1 MKHNIRTLLLLAFI
15 ALVLTACG
23 PCTEIDLYTSPTN
36 TSPPNHSLVGD
47 LRPVLTWD
55 WSEACSPTEY
65 IINLWTNATNGTV
78 VDTGFGGTTGDSGR
92 DWSPSVDLTPGTAY
106 LWQAAAMNG
115 TMIGTYSPWWEFI
128 VGPSCETASLI
139 APDPVGPTGNIS
151 TLDPTYI
158 WDYADPACTPEGY
171 ALQVSTNSDFTAI
184 VVNLREANPIKA
196 WTPGVLL
203 DDCDRY
209 YWRVAA
215 IDGPD
220 DGPWSAVSNFRINA
234 VGNCPCLVAE
244 LDQPVAVWPGA
255 YEIVP
260 DLRPVL
266 EWSFPGS
273 CEVGGFGIHLSTEH
287 DFSGPSL
294 GGGTGTPNTRWTTA
308 EDLEPH
314 TQYWWEVFAGVG
326 TDFGEPSSPRS
337 FFTGPECS
345 PLVGMVAPELISPIN
360 GAQVTEGYAKLRY
373 KPGPGGCIPDGYF
386 VNLQTDP
393 AFLGTNLLGEFFLP
407 GTTVFTDPL
416 EDCTIHYWK
425 VAMIQGAVQ
434 GPASL
439 PEWFYTNESGIC
451 AEPSLPPTPAPV
463 PPSPPMIRFLQN
475 AFCRKGP
482 GTEYGTAAGY
492 EKGQEAELI
501 GRSEPDRPPWW
512 MTAYRCWVSDSTG
525 ETSGPVDELPIYKAP
540 PILPVCNDKI
550 PSQEECEEAGGQW
563 TIRPGTVTSVQY
575 YCKCD

>member
-1 MKHNIRTLLLLAFI
+1 MKHDIRALLLLAFI

-23 PCTEIDLYTSPTN
+23 PCTEVDLYTSPTN
-36 TSPPNHSLVGD
+36 SNPPNHSLVGD
-47 LRPVLTWD
+47 LRPTLTWD
-55 WSEACSPTEY
+55 WSVACSPTEY
-65 IINLWTNATNGTV
+65 IVNLWTNATNGTIA
-78 VDTGFGGTTGDSGR
+78 DTGFGGTTGDSGK

-106 LWQAAAMNG
+106 LWQVAAMNG
-115 TMIGTYSPWWEFI
+115 TMIGTYSELWEFI
-128 VGPSCETASLI
+128 VGPSCETASLL
-139 APDPVGPTGNIS
+139 APDPVAPTGNIS

-171 ALQVSTNSDFTAI
+171 SLQVSTNSSFTALVI
-184 VVNLREANPIKA
+184 NLREDNPIKA

-215 IDGPD
+215 INGPD

-234 VGNCPCLVAE
+234 YGNCPCLVAE
-244 LDQPVAVWPGA
+244 LDQPAAVLPGA

-273 CEVGGFGIHLSTEH
+273 CQVEGFGIHLSTEH

-345 PLVGMVAPELISPIN
+345 PLVGMVAPELISPID

-407 GTTVFTDPL
+407 GTTVLTDPL
-416 EDCTIHYWK
+416 DDCTIHYWK
-425 VAMIQGAVQ
+425 VAMIQGGSQ
-434 GPASL
+434 GLESL
-439 PEWFYTNESGIC
+439 PDWFYTNESGTC
-451 AEPSLPPTPAPV
+451 AAPLGPMMAAPLRDLACYFGPSLEYPKTGG
-463 PPSPPMIRFLQN
+463 FLLRGEWAEIHGRN
-475 AFCRKGP
+475 ALGDWLAV
-482 GTEYGTAAGY
+482 EDLDGY
-492 EKGQEAELI
+492 I
-501 GRSEPDRPPWW
+501 
-512 MTAYRCWVSDSTG
+512 RCWLRLEDVETTG
-525 ETSGPVDELPIYKAP
+525 VPTGLRELKKTVIVEETKEPEA
-540 PILPVCNDKI
+540 PVCNEQI
-550 PSQEECEEAGGQW
+550 PSRDECNAAGGVW
-563 TIRPGTVTSVQY
+563 TPLASSSGS

>member
-1 MKHNIRTLLLLAFI
+1 MKHNIRTLLLLALI

-55 WSEACSPTEY
+55 WSVACSPTEY
-65 IINLWTNATNGTV
+65 IINLWTNATNGTM
-78 VDTGFGGTTGDSGR
+78 VDTGFGGTTGDSSKN
-92 DWSPSVDLTPGTAY
+92 WSPSVDLNPGTAY
-106 LWQAAAMNG
+106 IWQVAAMNG
-115 TMIGTYSPWWEFI
+115 TMIGTYSEFWEFI
-128 VGPSCETASLI
+128 VGPSCETASLL
-139 APDPVGPTGNIS
+139 APDPVAPTGNIS

-158 WDYADPACTPEGY
+158 WDYSDPACTPEGY

-260 DLRPVL
+260 DLHPVL

-287 DFSGPSL
+287 DFTGPSL

-314 TQYWWEVFAGVG
+314 MQYWWEVFAGVG

-425 VAMIQGAVQ
+425 VAMIQGGSQ
-434 GPASL
+434 GPESL
-439 PEWFYTNESGIC
+439 PEWFFTNEAGNC
-451 AEPSLPPTPAPV
+451 AVPLGPMMATPLRDLACYFGPGLEYKKTGGFLVLGEWAEIHGRNALGDRLAVEDLDGYVRCWLRLVDVETTGDPTGLRELRPPVIVEETKEPGAPV
-463 PPSPPMIRFLQN
+463 
-475 AFCRKGP
+475 CRSDLDQEACK
-482 GTEYGTAAGY
+482 AAG
-492 EKGQEAELI
+492 GTWIPAVT
-501 GRSEPDRPPWW
+501 RPP
-512 MTAYRCWVSDSTG
+512 
-525 ETSGPVDELPIYKAP
+525 
-540 PILPVCNDKI
+540 
-550 PSQEECEEAGGQW
+550 
-563 TIRPGTVTSVQY
+563 
-575 YCKCD
+575 YCQCP